1 MKDRVYTEDMGQPP
15 KDIDGGSAPKPN
27 KSKQK
32 PKAKDK
38 GMDKPIVESV
48 RSGGKLVP
56 RFARDMD
63 MDEPIPRRGMVNK
76 GSGLETVPD
85 RYAKGGMVKR
95 GWGKARCK

>member
-15 KDIDGGSAPKPN
+15 MDVDMGSARKPT

-38 GMDKPIVESV
+38 GLDRPIVESV

-63 MDEPIPRRGMVNK
+63 MDEPIRRMEDR

-85 RYAKGGMVKR
+85 RFAKGGMVGDKR